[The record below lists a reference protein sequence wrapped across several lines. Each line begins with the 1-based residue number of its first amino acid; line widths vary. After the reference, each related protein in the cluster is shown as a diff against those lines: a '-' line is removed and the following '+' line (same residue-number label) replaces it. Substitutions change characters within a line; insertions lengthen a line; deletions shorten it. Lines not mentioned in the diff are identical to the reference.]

1 MHWLHALGHWMLLAI
16 FILGLFTLGLVA
28 LIWALVRWLL
38 PDKS

>member
-1 MHWLHALGHWMLLAI
+1 VHGLHALGHWLLLAI
-16 FILGLFTLGLVA
+16 FILALLALGLVA